1 MKKSGVLNAELAHV
15 IATLGHGDVLVIGD
29 AGLPV
34 PPGVA
39 CIDLAVT
46 PGVPRLWPVLDAVLS
61 EMEVERSVIAD
72 EAAGEV
78 ASGFAERLGA
88 SETMSHAAFK
98 ALTGE
103 ARAVV
108 RTGETTPYAN
118 VILVSG
124 VVF

>member
-1 MKKSGVLNAELAHV
+1 MKKTGVLNAERSHAL
-15 IATLGHGDVLVIGD
+15 ATLGHGDMLVLGD

-46 PGVPRLWPVLDAVLS
+46 VGVPRLWPVLDAVLS
-61 EMEVERSVIAD
+61 EMEVERSVIAE
-72 EAAGEV
+72 EASGEV
-78 ASGFAERLGA
+78 AGGFAERLGA
-88 SETMSHAAFK
+88 SETMSHEAFK
-98 ALTGE
+98 ALTGD

>member
-1 MKKSGVLNAELAHV
+1 MKKTGVLNAELSHAL
-15 IATLGHGDVLVIGD
+15 ATLGHGDMLVLGD

-46 PGVPRLWPVLDAVLS
+46 PGVPRLWDVLDAVLS
-61 EMEVERSVIAD
+61 EMEVERSVIAE
-72 EAAGEV
+72 EASGEV
-78 ASGFAERLGA
+78 AGHFAERLGT
-88 SETMSHAAFK
+88 SETVSHEAFK
-98 ALTGE
+98 ALTGD

-118 VILVSG
+118 VILFSG

>member
-15 IATLGHGDVLVIGD
+15 IATLGHGDMLVLGD

-34 PPGVA
+34 PPGVP

-61 EMEVERSVIAD
+61 EMEVERAVIAE
-72 EAAGEV
+72 EARAIAGEFE
-78 ASGFAERLGA
+78 ARLGVFDRV
-88 SETMSHAAFK
+88 SHEAFK
-98 ALTGE
+98 EMSAD

-118 VILVSG
+118 VALISG